1 MISLVLYGR
10 NDSYGYNL
18 HKRAAL
24 SLNCMAEVLTDPSDE
39 ILFVDYNTPDDFP
52 TFPEAI
58 QDTLTKRARGLLRIL
73 RVRPYVHERFKSR
86 THLVALEP
94 VARNVAIRRS
104 DPSNRWI
111 LSTNTDMIFVPRGG
125 RSLSEITADL
135 APGFYHAPR
144 IEIPEVLWESLDRSA
159 PAEIINTVR
168 EWGSALHLNEIIL
181 GAKYILYDGPG
192 DFQLLLRSDLFE
204 NQGFH
209 EAMLL
214 GWHVD
219 SNIAKRMY
227 IKYGLVGDLG
237 SQVYGY
243 HCDHTRQVTPAHSH
257 TRLQNDWRTFC
268 DEVERPDIPELA
280 ETWGCVNDTIEE
292 LRLVA
297 EPASVYVQGL
307 RDAIGQPLV
316 EAPIVNYIIETYNKV
331 SYDPRHVLPFLADM
345 FVSMPRNSNLGWYGA
360 GWEMLS
366 RFAALWE
373 KLGFIGKILV
383 DRDLIWRT
391 DSAGAVR
398 YVSSAE
404 ILDGADTFVF
414 DFGDLPGSPHQTRA
428 TARKQLSKEL
438 LRRFCCVVRAE
449 RCRLSDGSGM
459 PSRRIIAL
467 NAINNH
473 YEKVVSALV
482 AAAATPCATHM
493 RHGYVLAAKAK
504 YDWLPLLVIGQAGI
518 RSGDQIKTDAN
529 RLGLIIHGPYKYL
542 DEGRYRLSIKVELS
556 AEDRH
561 RPGNE
566 PCIAVEARVG
576 TDLLS
581 AYLIKRDALRNP
593 DHELFFV
600 VSPLAAGALDLV
612 DIRLKLLVPVSLS
625 IRSVTVEAA
634 PAITKERD
642 SDTAADL
649 MPLPLQIE
657 DWLPYL
663 SIGSLGH
670 VEPAGVAARQGTSD
684 YVVFGPYWPLP
695 AGQYEMTAKI
705 EATSD
710 SFNNGN
716 LITADVTT
724 TSGDCLVSAEL
735 SLDMLGRDYN
745 NGQCLLRLPFDVPS
759 RNFDKQVIETRIWSS
774 GNAQFKFR
782 SLSVAPTG
790 ERNQKHLYPFLS
802 IAEGSSWVADDFRDF
817 DKQVGFVNYRIAK
830 ELEPGCYRLAFQVA
844 IQPSDKVALG
854 KEQPHIIA
862 LAKHRFE
869 VLTFTAITSENQ
881 DVDHQLLFEV
891 PCDSELGVIEF
902 LFQTVAVG
910 SLSLRR
916 LALERT
922 ATAIRSSGAEV
933 CRLENWLPFL
943 RLRPRA
949 HADPDG
955 IVVSKGPDD
964 FAVYGPFWTLPPG
977 RYNMI
982 ASIVPEPTSRADNPI
997 ITGQVVADE
1006 GSLVFATGT
1015 WRLGQF
1021 QCDNND
1027 DAIEMRVPFTLSDK
1041 LLPESRTI
1049 ETRIYSPSNASFR
1062 LRSLA
1067 VRIRSDE
1074 LEHDWFP
1081 YLTIGDYGI
1090 HTGREIKTIQ
1100 NKFGLIASTP
1110 PMAVAPGHYKLLPQ
1124 IYTADANASQGDCIA
1139 LELWAGSEL
1148 IAIETR
1154 TPDNDQPLQ
1163 FSATDDIAKRVV
1175 EVRIRVMAPSVVAIR
1190 GLTVEKTSDTVAPNP
1205 VPTVWRL
1212 NDWRPFLQTGPRV
1225 HPDQND
1231 LVVSEGRDEFVV
1243 YGPHWTLP
1251 AGHYEMI
1258 ATIVPHLSSR
1268 DDNPVVT
1275 GQVTGNCGKR
1285 IFAAA
1290 ECRLGQNWDGPEAV
1304 TIRVPFTLPDDVP
1317 AESRAIETRI
1327 FAPGNASFR
1336 IQSIVVKIGK
1346 PDRTWIWSGRRA
1358 GFRIRSLIGAP
1369 LKPLKSLLTLRR
1381 H

>member
-73 RVRPYVHERFKSR
+73 RVRPCIHERFKSR

-111 LSTNTDMIFVPRGG
+111 LSTNTDMIFVPRGDS
-125 RSLSEITADL
+125 SLSEITADL

-144 IEIPEVLWESLDRSA
+144 IEIPEVLWESFDRGA

-168 EWGSALHLNEIIL
+168 EWGTALHLNEIIL
-181 GAKYILYDGPG
+181 GAKFILYDGPG

-204 NQGFH
+204 NEGFH
-209 EAMLL
+209 EGMLL

-227 IKYGLVGDLG
+227 IKYGMVGDLG
-237 SQVYGY
+237 NQVYGY

-297 EPASVYVQGL
+297 EPASVYVRGL

-316 EAPIVNYIIETYNKV
+316 EAPVVNYIIETYNKV

-345 FVSMPRNSNLGWYGA
+345 FVSMARNANLGWYGA
-360 GWEMLS
+360 GLEMLS

-383 DRDLIWRT
+383 DRDLIRRN
-391 DSAGAVR
+391 DSAGTVR

-404 ILDGADTFVF
+404 ILDGADAFVF
-414 DFGDLPGSPHQTRA
+414 DFGDLPGSPHHTRA
-428 TARKQLSKEL
+428 TARKQLSNEL

-449 RCRLSDGSGM
+449 RCRLSEGSGM

-493 RHGYVLAAKAK
+493 RHGYVLPAKAK

-518 RSGDQIKTDAN
+518 RVGDQIKTNAT

-542 DEGRYRLSIKVELS
+542 DEGRYRLSITIELS

-561 RPGNE
+561 RTGNE

-581 AYLIKRDALRNP
+581 AFLIKREALRNP

-600 VSPLAAGALDLV
+600 VSSLAAEALDLV

-634 PAITKERD
+634 PAITERD
-642 SDTAADL
+642 SDTATDL

-670 VEPAGVAARQGTSD
+670 IERAGVAARQGSSD

-724 TSGDCLVSAEL
+724 TSGDCLVSAKL
-735 SLDMLGRDYN
+735 SLGMLGRDYN
-745 NGQCLLRLPFDVPS
+745 ERQCLLRLPFDVPS
-759 RNFDKQVIETRIWSS
+759 RNFDNQVIETRIWSS

-782 SLSVAPTG
+782 SLSVTPTG

-802 IAEGSSWVADDFRDF
+802 IDEASSWVAGDFRDF
-817 DKQVGFVNYRIAK
+817 DKHAGFVSYSIAK

-844 IQPSDKVALG
+844 IGPSDKVTLR
-854 KEQPHIIA
+854 KEQPRIIA

-869 VLTFTAITSENQ
+869 VLTFTAMTCETDQ
-881 DVDHQLLFEV
+881 EAEHQLLFEV
-891 PCDSELGVIEF
+891 PSVSESGVIEF
-902 LFQTVAVG
+902 LFQAVAVG

-922 ATAIRSSGAEV
+922 ATAIRSSGAAV

-949 HADPDG
+949 HTDPDG

-982 ASIVPEPTSRADNPI
+982 ASIVPEPASRADNPI

-1006 GSLVFATGT
+1006 GSLMFATGT

-1021 QCDNND
+1021 QCDNKD
-1027 DAIEMRVPFTLSDK
+1027 DAIEMRVPFSLSDE

-1090 HTGREIKTIQ
+1090 HTGREIKAVQ

-1124 IYTADANASQGDCIA
+1124 IYTADANASRGDCIA
-1139 LELWAGSEL
+1139 LELWSGSEL

-1154 TPDNDQPLQ
+1154 TPENGQPLQ
-1163 FSATDDIAKRVV
+1163 FNATDDIAKRGV
-1175 EVRIRVMAPSVVAIR
+1175 EVRIRAMAPSVVSIV
-1190 GLTVEKTSDTVAPNP
+1190 GLVVERTSNAVAPNP

-1212 NDWRPFLQTGPRV
+1212 SDWRPFLQTSPRV

-1231 LVVSEGRDEFVV
+1231 LAVSEGRDEFVV
-1243 YGPHWTLP
+1243 CGPHWTLP

-1258 ATIVPHLSSR
+1258 ASIVPHLSNR
-1268 DDNPVVT
+1268 DNKPIVT
-1275 GQVTGNCGKR
+1275 GQVTGVSGKR

-1290 ECRLGQNWDGPEAV
+1290 EWRLGQIRYGDRPRAV
-1304 TIRVPFTLPDDVP
+1304 EIRVPFTLPDDLP

-1327 FAPGNASFR
+1327 FSPGNASFLIR
-1336 IQSIVVKIGK
+1336 SVAVK
-1346 PDRTWIWSGRRA
+1346 RRRRA
-1358 GFRIRSLIGAP
+1358 AFRPLIVKR
-1369 LKPLKSLLTLRR
+1369 LRPLKSLLKLWRQ
-1381 H
+1381 